1 MKKTMTAWETFRS
14 FCSAWFE
21 RRCAEEVCTY
31 LGDEFCFVGTGE
43 DEFAHSP
50 QEMREY
56 LVRDIQE
63 IPEPFSVELE
73 LFQEQIIDEDTRN
86 LSVGMILKNTQYR
99 WRLRGFLLWYD
110 VWGLALAYIVVFGT
124 KQQSARRRALSSNL
138 W

>member
-86 LSVGMILKNTQYR
+86 LSVGMILKIHST
-99 WRLRGFLLWYD
+99 GG
-110 VWGLALAYIVVFGT
+110 V
-124 KQQSARRRALSSNL
+124 
-138 W
+138 